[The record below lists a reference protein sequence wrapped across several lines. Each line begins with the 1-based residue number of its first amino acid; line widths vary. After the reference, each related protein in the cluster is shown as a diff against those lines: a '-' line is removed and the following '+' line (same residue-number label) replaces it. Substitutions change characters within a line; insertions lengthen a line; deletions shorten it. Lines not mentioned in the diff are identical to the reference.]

1 MFCREQ
7 HLVKLF
13 FSRFRQLL
21 LKDLLTGL
29 EDKLFEKLVSVLTS
43 PTYRESKTWPTI
55 LALTAAPGC
64 HGQYFTLKLGQCWM
78 SFFITII
85 PQSSVQPLQA
95 DSRVTLK
102 FSLQGGMSCCAHCTP
117 RTGGVGPSKC
127 QQSAVSSELPQFP

>member
-7 HLVKLF
+7 HEVKLF

-55 LALTAAPGC
+55 LAVVHQALPRTIF
-64 HGQYFTLKLGQCWM
+64 YFKTRTVLDVI
-78 SFFITII
+78 FYTNH
-85 PQSSVQPLQA
+85 SSVLN
-95 DSRVTLK
+95 
-102 FSLQGGMSCCAHCTP
+102 TP
-117 RTGGVGPSKC
+117 G
-127 QQSAVSSELPQFP
+127 